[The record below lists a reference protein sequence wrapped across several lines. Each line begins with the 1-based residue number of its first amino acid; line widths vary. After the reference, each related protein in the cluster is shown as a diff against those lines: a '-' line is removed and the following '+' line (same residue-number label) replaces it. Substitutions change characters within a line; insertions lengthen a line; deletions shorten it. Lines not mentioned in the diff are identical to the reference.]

1 MRREARSP
9 KSENMMQTISVVIP
23 TLNEAEALP
32 ETVRHLKANA
42 EITEIIVVDGGSS
55 DDTANMARKLAA
67 KVIESR
73 ASRGHQLRVG
83 AEAATGDVIMFVH
96 ADTWLPP
103 HAARAA
109 LDCLRAPR
117 VVAGGFWKKFRNTPL
132 LLLGSRPKCAV
143 RLYVGRRI
151 AGDQCLFLRRE
162 ILRQIGGVPDVAL
175 MEEFE
180 LCRRLRRIGGLAL
193 ARATVSTSA
202 RRFRKLGVLRT
213 YWRMWWVTTLWR
225 LGVSPTKL
233 RAIYEKA

>member
-1 MRREARSP
+1 
-9 KSENMMQTISVVIP
+9 MMQTISVVIP